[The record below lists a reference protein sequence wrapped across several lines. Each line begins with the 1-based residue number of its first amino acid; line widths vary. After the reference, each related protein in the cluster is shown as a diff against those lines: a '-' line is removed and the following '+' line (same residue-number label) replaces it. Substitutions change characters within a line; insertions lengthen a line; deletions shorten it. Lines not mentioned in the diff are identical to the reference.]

1 MRSELGDEYV
11 DWLKNQFG
19 VGVKDYCVYWFRRSH
34 DHLLEGDRAGLV
46 GTNSIAEGK
55 NREAGLDYIAAS
67 GGLITNAVASQDWSG
82 EAAVHVS
89 IVNWIKTPAAAPKRL
104 MLDGV
109 EVEGIATSLRP
120 GSHDVRAKPL
130 AKNERRQYFG
140 VVQSGDGFILTE
152 HEARELLATDPGN
165 SEVVKPFLV
174 GDDITRSPDLAPSR
188 WIIDFAE
195 MSLEEAAAWPQALKI
210 VRERVKPI
218 RDDHKKARERD
229 QWWKFSR
236 TVRDLFDSVAPLR
249 RFIACPATSKR
260 IYMVWCEQGWVPSNA
275 TSVFAFD
282 DDFSMGVLSSVIHS
296 RWATDVSTKLETRPR
311 YTVASFAT
319 FPFPHMSDDSVG
331 AVSREVLA
339 LRSEI
344 CRDRQIGLTKLY
356 NEVDDGVVRG
366 SARAPS
372 TT

>member
-1 MRSELGDEYV
+1 MSTSIGS
-11 DWLKNQFG
+11 KNQFG

-152 HEARELLATDPGN
+152 HEARELLATDPAT
-165 SEVVKPFLV
+165 V
-174 GDDITRSPDLAPSR
+174 RSSSRFSWATTSHGALTSAPSR

-229 QWWKFSR
+229 QWWRFSR
-236 TVRDLFDSVAPLR
+236 TVRDLFDSSSRPLR

-282 DDFSMGVLSSVIHS
+282 DDFSILWEFSSLCYPQSLGNRCLHK
-296 RWATDVSTKLETRPR
+296 T
-311 YTVASFAT
+311 
-319 FPFPHMSDDSVG
+319 
-331 AVSREVLA
+331 
-339 LRSEI
+339 
-344 CRDRQIGLTKLY
+344 
-356 NEVDDGVVRG
+356 
-366 SARAPS
+366 
-372 TT
+372 